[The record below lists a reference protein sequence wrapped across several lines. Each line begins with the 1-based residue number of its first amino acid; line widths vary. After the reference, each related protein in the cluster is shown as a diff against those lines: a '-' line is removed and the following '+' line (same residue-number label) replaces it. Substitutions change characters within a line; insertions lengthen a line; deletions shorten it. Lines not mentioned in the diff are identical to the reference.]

1 MGKPWAESDAR
12 VDARGAI
19 VHVCRECEQLR
30 KSFYFDATFGKNVAN
45 RPGIIEMAAA
55 RSYND
60 IQEDGDGNHSS
71 FHRRFYAFSDNKKMR
86 KQWRV

>member
-19 VHVCRECEQLR
+19 VHVCRWCEQLR

-45 RPGIIEMAAA
+45 RAAGIEMPQM
-55 RSYND
+55 RSYNG
-60 IQEDGDGNHSS
+60 IQENGDGKPGD
-71 FHRRFYAFSDNKKMR
+71 FRHRFMMERI
-86 KQWRV
+86 